1 MFRPLTS
8 SGWAEVVGPCW
19 GRRTL
24 ESSGVKL
31 TSRWLKQQG
40 RLNCLHS
47 DIKVG
52 SLAGLLGIYGSAW
65 WKMNE
70 MSELVERFNSRE
82 AASSI
87 CVDFHSI
94 HKEGSLP
101 LPGQRQSSEEEE
113 NSGFICS
120 IKQERLKYEQPSSL
134 WWWDKMGIKIFS
146 TINKCFFISYIEI
159 KLFSIAVALQQ
170 NKWVNQWDVA
180 EILIAIRLSGLQMA
194 SAFVCLVAPCVLT
207 CMLNRDN
214 NAMSA

>member
-1 MFRPLTS
+1 
-8 SGWAEVVGPCW
+8 
-19 GRRTL
+19 
-24 ESSGVKL
+24 
-31 TSRWLKQQG
+31 
-40 RLNCLHS
+40 
-47 DIKVG
+47 
-52 SLAGLLGIYGSAW
+52 
-65 WKMNE
+65 MNE

-87 CVDFHSI
+87 RVDFHSI

-134 WWWDKMGIKIFS
+134 WWWDKIGIKIFS

-170 NKWVNQWDVA
+170 NKWVNQ
-180 EILIAIRLSGLQMA
+180 
-194 SAFVCLVAPCVLT
+194 
-207 CMLNRDN
+207 
-214 NAMSA
+214 